1 MMKNT
6 ITLILIFYSTILLS
20 QSGKITGL
28 VTDGEYDEPM
38 AFANVIVKGSTIGTT
53 SDFDGKYSLD
63 LEPGKYTLT
72 FSFIGYQTIEVSEVL
87 IKSDEVEQIDVTLS
101 TNTLDEIVITTTVR
115 KNTESA
121 VLDIQKKSA
130 VMLDGL
136 SSQGIKKAGA
146 SNIASAVR
154 SVPGVSVQGGKYV
167 YVRGLGDRYTKS
179 ILNGV
184 DIPGLDP
191 DRNTIQ
197 MDIFPTNI
205 LENIIV
211 IKSAA
216 AEYPADF
223 TGGVV
228 DIVTKDFPTKKE
240 TSFSLGSAYN
250 SEMHFKNDF
259 LIGPSEGTDFLGFD
273 NNSRSRP
280 INRYQY
286 IPGTFENY
294 PLLTQ
299 LTSSFSPILQAERK
313 TSKNN
318 FNFGFTTG
326 NQFLI
331 GDNEKLGYQ
340 FSLSYRNETSFYKNR
355 IDNRLTKDP
364 NNSSNYNLLTSRLST
379 GDEGENN
386 IILSGLAGLVYKR
399 ENSKYKLNLLHI
411 QNGES
416 VGGYFNQEASQ
427 AGAGGG
433 IEEYTKDVIQYTQR
447 SVTNLLLNGQHNIED
462 GWNIEWKISP
472 TLATVLDKDH
482 RTTAF
487 QITQEGDAIIAPS
500 SSGYPQ
506 RVWRDLFEF
515 NIANQINILKKYT
528 LKDKPAK
535 LKFGGSMAYKF
546 RDFELDYYIFTST
559 NPVVPNGQANNLLL
573 TENIWTPDTQA
584 GTHLVFGN
592 LYQSANSYEGEQRIY
607 AGYFSNEFELIDNLK
622 SVIGVRTEL
631 FQSYYTGQNQSG
643 SQVFFNEKIIDNF
656 DIFPSAN
663 MILSLNENS
672 NLRSSYSKTTARP
685 SFKEASRAQIYD
697 AISDRLFIGNLDLK
711 PSYIDNLDMRYEIFG
726 DKGDIIAFSGFY
738 KTFKDPIELTFF
750 ASAPNQLTARNLGSA
765 EVYGAEFEIRK
776 PLNFIS
782 DEVKKWRFSLNAS
795 LIKSSLEM
803 FEDEYNNRLN
813 AARDGESISRTRDL
827 QGQSPFLINSN
838 IEFLNEDTGF
848 QYGLFYNV
856 QGRTLEVVGT
866 GIVPDVYTVPFHSLN
881 FNLKKFLD
889 DDGKSSISIKAK
901 NILNSKKESVYES
914 FNISDEIWTLRNQG
928 VEFSVSYNLT
938 F

>member
-1 MMKNT
+1 MKKHLLNF
-6 ITLILIFYSTILLS
+6 IFILFTSFIYS
-20 QSGKITGL
+20 QSGKVTGL
-28 VTDGEYDEPM
+28 IMDGEYDEPM

-53 SDFDGKYSLD
+53 TDFDGKYSLD
-63 LEPGKYTLT
+63 LEPGEYTLT
-72 FSFIGYQTIEVSEVL
+72 FSFVGYQTIEVSEVL
-87 IKSDEVEQIDVTLS
+87 IKSDEVEQVDVTLS
-101 TNTLDEIVITTTVR
+101 TNTLDEIIITTTVR

-146 SNIASAVR
+146 SNIASAVK

-228 DIVTKDFPTKKE
+228 DIVTRDFPTKKE
-240 TSFSLGSAYN
+240 TSFSIGSAYN

-299 LTSSFSPILQAERK
+299 LTSSFNPILQAERK

-326 NQFLI
+326 NQFLV
-331 GDNEKLGYQ
+331 GDNDKLGYQ

-355 IDNRLTKDP
+355 VDNRLTKDP

-433 IEEYTKDVIQYTQR
+433 IEQYTKDVIQYTQR
-447 SVTNLLLNGQHNIED
+447 SVTNLLLNGQHNIEN
-462 GWNIEWKISP
+462 GWNIDWKISP

-515 NIANQINILKKYT
+515 NLANQVNFLKKYT

-535 LKFGGSMAYKF
+535 LKFGGGMTYKF

-573 TENIWTPDTQA
+573 TENIWTPETQA

-607 AGYFSNEFELIDNLK
+607 SGYFSNEFELIENLK
-622 SVIGVRTEL
+622 SVVGIRTEL

-643 SQVFFNEKIIDNF
+643 SQVFYNEKIIDNF
-656 DIFPSAN
+656 DIYPSAN
-663 MILSLNENS
+663 LILSLNENS
-672 NLRSSYSKTTARP
+672 NLRSSFSKTTARP

-750 ASAPNQLTARNLGSA
+750 ASAPNQLTARNLGA
-765 EVYGAEFEIRK
+765 AKVYGAEFEIRK
-776 PLNFIS
+776 PLNIIS
-782 DEVKKWRFSLNAS
+782 DDVRKWRFSLNAS

-838 IEFLNEDTGF
+838 IEFLNEETGF

-889 DDGKSSISIKAK
+889 NDGKSSISIKAK

-914 FNISDEIWTLRNQG
+914 FNISDEIWTSRMQG
-928 VEFSVSYNLT
+928 TEISIGYSLKF
-938 F
+938 

>member
-1 MMKNT
+1 MKNT

-87 IKSDEVEQIDVTLS
+87 IKSDKVEQIDITLS
-101 TNTLDEIVITTTVR
+101 TNSLDEIVITTTVR

-914 FNISDEIWTLRNQG
+914 FNISDEIWTSRNQG
-928 VEFSVSYNLT
+928 TEISIGYSLKF
-938 F
+938 

>member
-1 MMKNT
+1 MKKLLLNF
-6 ITLILIFYSTILLS
+6 IFILFTSFIYS
-20 QSGKITGL
+20 QSGKVTGL
-28 VTDGEYDEPM
+28 IMDGEYDEPM

-53 SDFDGKYSLD
+53 TDFDGKYSLD
-63 LEPGKYTLT
+63 LEPGEYTLT
-72 FSFIGYQTIEVSEVL
+72 FSFVGYQTIEVSEIL
-87 IKSDEVEQIDVTLS
+87 IKSDEVEQVDVTLS
-101 TNTLDEIVITTTVR
+101 TNTLDEIIITTTVR

-146 SNIASAVR
+146 SNIASAVK

-228 DIVTKDFPTKKE
+228 DIVTRDFPTKKE
-240 TSFSLGSAYN
+240 TSFSIGSAYN

-299 LTSSFSPILQAERK
+299 LTSSFNPILQAERK

-326 NQFLI
+326 NQFLV
-331 GDNEKLGYQ
+331 GDNDKLGYQ

-355 IDNRLTKDP
+355 VDNRLTKDP

-433 IEEYTKDVIQYTQR
+433 IEQYTKDVIQYTQR
-447 SVTNLLLNGQHNIED
+447 SVTNLLLNGQHNIEN
-462 GWNIEWKISP
+462 GWNIDWKISP

-515 NIANQINILKKYT
+515 NLANQVNFLKKYT

-535 LKFGGSMAYKF
+535 LKFGGGMTYKF

-573 TENIWTPDTQA
+573 TENIWTPETQA

-607 AGYFSNEFELIDNLK
+607 SGYFSNEFELIENLK
-622 SVIGVRTEL
+622 SVVGIRTEL

-643 SQVFFNEKIIDNF
+643 SQVFYNEKIIDNF
-656 DIFPSAN
+656 DIYPSAN
-663 MILSLNENS
+663 LILSLNENS
-672 NLRSSYSKTTARP
+672 NLRSSFSKTTARP

-765 EVYGAEFEIRK
+765 KVYGAEFEIRK
-776 PLNFIS
+776 PLNIIS
-782 DEVKKWRFSLNAS
+782 DDVRKWRFSLNAS

-838 IEFLNEDTGF
+838 IEFLNEETGF

-914 FNISDEIWTLRNQG
+914 FNISDEIWTSRMQG
-928 VEFSVSYNLT
+928 TEISIGYSLKF
-938 F
+938 

>member
-1 MMKNT
+1 MKKHLLNFIFILFT
-6 ITLILIFYSTILLS
+6 SLIFS
-20 QSGKITGL
+20 QSGKVTGL
-28 VTDGEYDEPM
+28 IMDGEYDEPM

-53 SDFDGKYSLD
+53 TDFDGKYSLD
-63 LEPGKYTLT
+63 LEPGEYTLT
-72 FSFIGYQTIEVSEVL
+72 FSFVGYQTIEVSEVL
-87 IKSDEVEQIDVTLS
+87 IKSDEVEQVDVTLS
-101 TNTLDEIVITTTVR
+101 TNTLDEIIITTTVR

-146 SNIASAVR
+146 SNIASAVK

-228 DIVTKDFPTKKE
+228 DIVTRDFPTKKE
-240 TSFSLGSAYN
+240 TSFSIGSAYN

-299 LTSSFSPILQAERK
+299 LTSSFNPILQAERK

-326 NQFLI
+326 NQFLV
-331 GDNEKLGYQ
+331 GDNDKLGYQ

-355 IDNRLTKDP
+355 VDNRLTKDP

-433 IEEYTKDVIQYTQR
+433 IEQYTKDVIQYTQR
-447 SVTNLLLNGQHNIED
+447 SVTNLLLNGQHNIEN
-462 GWNIEWKISP
+462 GWNVDWKISP

-515 NIANQINILKKYT
+515 NLANQVNFLKKYT

-535 LKFGGSMAYKF
+535 LKFGGGMTYKF

-573 TENIWTPDTQA
+573 TENIWTPETQA

-607 AGYFSNEFELIDNLK
+607 SGYFSNEFELIENLK
-622 SVIGVRTEL
+622 SVVGIRTEL

-643 SQVFFNEKIIDNF
+643 SQVFYNEKIIDNF
-656 DIFPSAN
+656 DIYPSAN
-663 MILSLNENS
+663 LILSLNENS
-672 NLRSSYSKTTARP
+672 NLRSSFSKTTARP

-750 ASAPNQLTARNLGSA
+750 ASAPNQLTARNLGA
-765 EVYGAEFEIRK
+765 AKVYGAEFEIRK
-776 PLNFIS
+776 PLNIIS
-782 DEVKKWRFSLNAS
+782 DDVRKWRFSLNAS

-838 IEFLNEDTGF
+838 IEFLNEETGF

-889 DDGKSSISIKAK
+889 NDGKSSISIKAK

-914 FNISDEIWTLRNQG
+914 FNISDEIWTSRMQG
-928 VEFSVSYNLT
+928 TEISIGYSLKF
-938 F
+938 

>member
-1 MMKNT
+1 MKKNLLFFL
-6 ITLILIFYSTILLS
+6 TLALTSIIFS
-20 QSGKITGL
+20 QEGKISGL
-28 VTDGEYDEPM
+28 VMDGEYDEPM

-53 SDFDGKYSLD
+53 TDFDGKYSLD
-63 LEPGKYTLT
+63 LEPGEYTLT
-72 FSFIGYQTIEVSEVL
+72 FSFVGYQTIEVSEVI
-87 IKSDEVEQIDVTLS
+87 IKSDEVEQVDVTLS
-101 TNTLDEIVITTTVR
+101 TNTLDEIIITTTVR

-146 SNIASAVR
+146 SNIASAVK
-154 SVPGVSVQGGKYV
+154 SVPGVSVLGGKYV

-240 TSFSLGSAYN
+240 SSFSLGTSYN
-250 SEMHFKNDF
+250 SEMHFKNDY
-259 LIGPSEGTDFLGFD
+259 LNGPNENTDFIGFD
-273 NNSRSRP
+273 SGSRDIPISRF
-280 INRYQY
+280 QY
-286 IPGTFENY
+286 IPGTFDNDIV
-294 PLLTQ
+294 LTQ
-299 LTSSFSPILQAERK
+299 LTSSFNPILKAERK
-313 TSKNN
+313 TSKND

-326 NQFLI
+326 NQFDV
-331 GDNEKLGYQ
+331 GKDDKLGYQ
-340 FSLSYRNETSFYKNR
+340 FSLSYRNETSFYKDR

-364 NNSSNYNLLTSRLST
+364 NDTSNYNLLTSRLSS
-379 GDEGENN
+379 GDEGVNN

-399 ENSKYKLNLLHI
+399 ENSKYKFNLLHI

-416 VGGYFNQEASQ
+416 VGGFFNQEASQ
-427 AGAGGG
+427 GGAGGG
-433 IEEYTKDVIQYTQR
+433 IEQYTKDVIQYTQR
-447 SVTNLLLNGQHNIED
+447 SVTNILLNGIHNGEK
-462 GWNIEWKISP
+462 GWKTEWKISP
-472 TLATVLDKDH
+472 TFSTVKDKDH
-482 RTTAF
+482 RTTSF
-487 QITQEGDAIIAPS
+487 QITQDGTAIIAPS

-506 RVWRDLFEF
+506 RVWRDLSEF
-515 NIANQINILKKYT
+515 NIANQINFLKKYT
-528 LKDKPAK
+528 IKEQPAK
-535 LKFGGSMAYKF
+535 LKFGGSMTYKS
-546 RDFELDYYIFTST
+546 RDFELDSYLFTST
-559 NPVVPNGQANNLLL
+559 NPVVTNGDANTLLSS
-573 TENIWTPDTQA
+573 ENIWTPTSQQ
-584 GTHLVFGN
+584 GVHLLFGN
-592 LYQSANSYEGEQRIY
+592 LYQPANSYEGEQRIY
-607 AGYFSNEFELIDNLK
+607 AGYFSNEFELLKNLK
-622 SVIGVRTEL
+622 SVLGVRTEL
-631 FQSYYTGQNQSG
+631 FQSFYTGQNQSG
-643 SQVFFNEKIIDNF
+643 SEIFNNSKIIDNF
-656 DIFPSAN
+656 DIYPSAN
-663 MILSLNENS
+663 LILSLNENS

-685 SFKEASRAQIYD
+685 SVKEASRAQIYD

-711 PSYIDNLDMRYEIFG
+711 PSYIDNIDFRYEVFG
-726 DKGDIIAFSGFY
+726 DKGDIIAISGFY

-765 EVYGAEFEIRK
+765 KVYGAEFEIRK

-782 DEVKKWRFSLNAS
+782 DDIRKWRFSLNAS
-795 LIKSSLEM
+795 LIESSLEM

-813 AARDGESISRTRDL
+813 AARDGESISTTRDL

-856 QGRTLEVVGT
+856 QGRTLEVVDT
-866 GIVPDVYTVPFHSLN
+866 GIVTDVYTVPFHSLN
-881 FNLKKFLD
+881 FNLTKYLD

-901 NILNSKKESVYES
+901 NILNSKKESVYKS
-914 FNISDEIWTLRNQG
+914 FNIADEIWTYRNQG
-928 VEFSVSYNLT
+928 TEISIGYSLKF
-938 F
+938 

>member
-1 MMKNT
+1 MKKLLLNF
-6 ITLILIFYSTILLS
+6 IFILFTSFIYS
-20 QSGKITGL
+20 QSGKVTGL
-28 VTDGEYDEPM
+28 IMDGEYDEPM

-53 SDFDGKYSLD
+53 TDFDGKYSLD
-63 LEPGKYTLT
+63 LEPGEYTLT
-72 FSFIGYQTIEVSEVL
+72 FSFVGYQTIEVSEVL
-87 IKSDEVEQIDVTLS
+87 IKSDEVEQVDVTLS
-101 TNTLDEIVITTTVR
+101 TNTLDEIIITTTVR

-146 SNIASAVR
+146 SNIASAVK

-228 DIVTKDFPTKKE
+228 DIVTRDFPTKKE
-240 TSFSLGSAYN
+240 TSFSIGSAYN

-299 LTSSFSPILQAERK
+299 LTSSFNPILQAERK

-326 NQFLI
+326 NQFLV
-331 GDNEKLGYQ
+331 GDNDKLGYQ

-355 IDNRLTKDP
+355 VDNRLTKDP

-433 IEEYTKDVIQYTQR
+433 IEQYTKDVIQYTQR
-447 SVTNLLLNGQHNIED
+447 SVTNLLLNGQHNIEN
-462 GWNIEWKISP
+462 GWNIDWKISP

-515 NIANQINILKKYT
+515 NLANQVNFLKKYT

-535 LKFGGSMAYKF
+535 LKFGGGMTYKF

-573 TENIWTPDTQA
+573 TENIWTPETQA

-607 AGYFSNEFELIDNLK
+607 SGYFSNEFELIENLK
-622 SVIGVRTEL
+622 SVVGIRTEL

-643 SQVFFNEKIIDNF
+643 SQVFYNEKIIDNF
-656 DIFPSAN
+656 DIYPSAN
-663 MILSLNENS
+663 LILSLNENS
-672 NLRSSYSKTTARP
+672 NLRSSFSKTTARP

-765 EVYGAEFEIRK
+765 KVYGAEFEIRK
-776 PLNFIS
+776 PLNIIS
-782 DEVKKWRFSLNAS
+782 DDVRKWRFSLNAS

-838 IEFLNEDTGF
+838 IEFLNEETGF

-914 FNISDEIWTLRNQG
+914 FNISDEIWTSRMQG
-928 VEFSVSYNLT
+928 TEISIGYSLKF
-938 F
+938 

>member
-1 MMKNT
+1 M
-6 ITLILIFYSTILLS
+6 
-20 QSGKITGL
+20 
-28 VTDGEYDEPM
+28 DGEYDEPM

-53 SDFDGKYSLD
+53 TDFDGKYSLD
-63 LEPGKYTLT
+63 LEPGEYTLT
-72 FSFIGYQTIEVSEVL
+72 FSFVGYQTIEVSEVL
-87 IKSDEVEQIDVTLS
+87 IKSDEVEQVDVTLS
-101 TNTLDEIVITTTVR
+101 TNTLDEIIITTTVR

-146 SNIASAVR
+146 SNIASAVK

-228 DIVTKDFPTKKE
+228 DIVTRDFPTKKE
-240 TSFSLGSAYN
+240 TSFSIGSAYN

-299 LTSSFSPILQAERK
+299 LTSSFNPILQAERK

-326 NQFLI
+326 NQFLV
-331 GDNEKLGYQ
+331 GDNDKLGYQ

-355 IDNRLTKDP
+355 VDNRLTKDP

-433 IEEYTKDVIQYTQR
+433 IEQYTKDVIQYTQR
-447 SVTNLLLNGQHNIED
+447 SVTNLLLNGQHNIEN
-462 GWNIEWKISP
+462 GWNVDWKISP

-515 NIANQINILKKYT
+515 NLANQVNFLKKYT

-535 LKFGGSMAYKF
+535 LKFGGGMTYKF

-573 TENIWTPDTQA
+573 TENIWTAETQA

-607 AGYFSNEFELIDNLK
+607 SGYFSNEFELIENLK
-622 SVIGVRTEL
+622 SVVGIRTEL

-643 SQVFFNEKIIDNF
+643 SQVFYNEKIIDNF
-656 DIFPSAN
+656 DIYPSAN
-663 MILSLNENS
+663 LILSLNENS
-672 NLRSSYSKTTARP
+672 NLRSSFSKTTARP

-765 EVYGAEFEIRK
+765 KVYGAEFEIRK
-776 PLNFIS
+776 PLNIIS
-782 DEVKKWRFSLNAS
+782 DDVRKWRFSLNAS

-838 IEFLNEDTGF
+838 IEFLNEETGF

-889 DDGKSSISIKAK
+889 DDGKSSISLKAK

-914 FNISDEIWTLRNQG
+914 FNISDEIWTSRMQG
-928 VEFSVSYNLT
+928 TEISIGYSLKF
-938 F
+938 

>member
-1 MMKNT
+1 MKKLLLNF
-6 ITLILIFYSTILLS
+6 IFILFTSFSYS
-20 QSGKITGL
+20 QSGKVTGL
-28 VTDGEYDEPM
+28 IMDGEYDEPM

-53 SDFDGKYSLD
+53 TDFDGKYSLD
-63 LEPGKYTLT
+63 LEPGEYTLT
-72 FSFIGYQTIEVSEVL
+72 FSFVGYQTIEVSEVL
-87 IKSDEVEQIDVTLS
+87 IKSDEVEQVDVTLS

-154 SVPGVSVQGGKYV
+154 SIPGVSVQGGKYV

-240 TSFSLGSAYN
+240 TSFSIGSAYN

-273 NNSRSRP
+273 NNSRNLP

-299 LTSSFSPILQAERK
+299 LTSSFNPILQAERK

-326 NQFLI
+326 NQFLV
-331 GDNEKLGYQ
+331 GDNDKLGYQ

-355 IDNRLTKDP
+355 VDNRLTKDP
-364 NNSSNYNLLTSRLST
+364 NNSSNYNLLTSRLSS

-411 QNGES
+411 QNSES

-433 IEEYTKDVIQYTQR
+433 IEQYTKDVIQYTQR
-447 SVTNLLLNGQHNIED
+447 SVTNLLLNGQHNIEN
-462 GWNIEWKISP
+462 GWNVDWKISP

-515 NIANQINILKKYT
+515 NLANQVNFIKKYT

-535 LKFGGSMAYKF
+535 LKFGGGMTYKF

-573 TENIWTPDTQA
+573 TENIWTPETQA

-607 AGYFSNEFELIDNLK
+607 SGYFSNEFELIENLK
-622 SVIGVRTEL
+622 SVVGIRTEL

-643 SQVFFNEKIIDNF
+643 SQVFYNEKIIDNF
-656 DIFPSAN
+656 DIYPSAN
-663 MILSLNENS
+663 LILSLNENS
-672 NLRSSYSKTTARP
+672 NLRSSFSKTTARP

-765 EVYGAEFEIRK
+765 KVYGAEFEIRK
-776 PLNFIS
+776 PLNIIS
-782 DEVKKWRFSLNAS
+782 DDVRKWRFSLNAS
-795 LIKSSLEM
+795 LIESSLEM

-838 IEFLNEDTGF
+838 IEFLNEETGF

-866 GIVPDVYTVPFHSLN
+866 GIVPDVYTIPFHSLN

-901 NILNSKKESVYES
+901 NILNNKKESVYES
-914 FNISDEIWTLRNQG
+914 FNIADEIWTSRIQG
-928 VEFSVSYNLT
+928 TEISIGYSLKF
-938 F
+938 

>member
-1 MMKNT
+1 MKKPLLNFIFILFT
-6 ITLILIFYSTILLS
+6 SLIYS
-20 QSGKITGL
+20 QSGKVTGL
-28 VTDGEYDEPM
+28 IMDGEYDEPM

-53 SDFDGKYSLD
+53 TDFDGKYSLD
-63 LEPGKYTLT
+63 LEPGEYTLT
-72 FSFIGYQTIEVSEVL
+72 FSFVGYQTIEVSEVL
-87 IKSDEVEQIDVTLS
+87 IKSDEVEQVDVTLS
-101 TNTLDEIVITTTVR
+101 TNTLDEIIITTTVR

-146 SNIASAVR
+146 SNIASAVK

-228 DIVTKDFPTKKE
+228 DIVTRDFPTKKE
-240 TSFSLGSAYN
+240 TSFSIGSAYN

-299 LTSSFSPILQAERK
+299 LTSSFNPILQAERK

-326 NQFLI
+326 NQFLV
-331 GDNEKLGYQ
+331 GDNDKLGYQ

-355 IDNRLTKDP
+355 VDNRLTKDP

-433 IEEYTKDVIQYTQR
+433 IEQYTKDVIQYTQR
-447 SVTNLLLNGQHNIED
+447 SVTNLLLNGQHNIEN
-462 GWNIEWKISP
+462 GWNVDWKISP

-515 NIANQINILKKYT
+515 NLANQVNFLKKYT

-535 LKFGGSMAYKF
+535 LKFGGGMTYKF

-573 TENIWTPDTQA
+573 TENIWTPETQA

-607 AGYFSNEFELIDNLK
+607 SGYFSNEFELIENLK
-622 SVIGVRTEL
+622 SVVGIRTEL

-643 SQVFFNEKIIDNF
+643 SQVFYNEKIIDNF
-656 DIFPSAN
+656 DIYPSAN
-663 MILSLNENS
+663 LILSLNENS
-672 NLRSSYSKTTARP
+672 NLRSSFSKTTARP

-765 EVYGAEFEIRK
+765 KVYGAEFEIRK
-776 PLNFIS
+776 PLNIIS
-782 DEVKKWRFSLNAS
+782 DDVRKWRFSLNAS

-813 AARDGESISRTRDL
+813 AARDGEYISRTRDL

-838 IEFLNEDTGF
+838 IEFLNEETGF

-914 FNISDEIWTLRNQG
+914 FNISDEIWTSRMQG
-928 VEFSVSYNLT
+928 TEISIGYSLKF
-938 F
+938 

>member
-1 MMKNT
+1 MKN
-6 ITLILIFYSTILLS
+6 LQLNFIFLLFTSFIFS
-20 QSGKITGL
+20 QSGKVTG
-28 VTDGEYDEPM
+28 VIMDGEYDEPM
-38 AFANVIVKGSTIGTT
+38 AFANVIVKGSTTGTT

>member
-1 MMKNT
+1 MKN
-6 ITLILIFYSTILLS
+6 LLLNFIFLLFTSFIYS
-20 QSGKITGL
+20 QSGKVTGL
-28 VTDGEYDEPM
+28 IMDGEYDEPM

-53 SDFDGKYSLD
+53 TDFDGKYSLD
-63 LEPGKYTLT
+63 LEPGEYTLT
-72 FSFIGYQTIEVSEVL
+72 FSFVGYQTIEVSEVL
-87 IKSDEVEQIDVTLS
+87 IKSDEVEQVDVTLS
-101 TNTLDEIVITTTVR
+101 SNTLDEIIITTTVR

-146 SNIASAVR
+146 SNIASAVK

-228 DIVTKDFPTKKE
+228 DIVTRDFPTKKE
-240 TSFSLGSAYN
+240 TSFSIGSAYN

-299 LTSSFSPILQAERK
+299 LTSSFNPILQAERK

-326 NQFLI
+326 NQFLV
-331 GDNEKLGYQ
+331 GDNDKLGYQ

-355 IDNRLTKDP
+355 VDNRLTKDP

-433 IEEYTKDVIQYTQR
+433 IEQYTKDVIQYTQR
-447 SVTNLLLNGQHNIED
+447 SVTNLLLNGQHNIEN
-462 GWNIEWKISP
+462 GWNVDWKISP

-515 NIANQINILKKYT
+515 NLANQVNFLKKYT

-535 LKFGGSMAYKF
+535 LKFGGGMTYKF

-573 TENIWTPDTQA
+573 TENIWTPETQA

-607 AGYFSNEFELIDNLK
+607 SGYFSNEFELIENLK
-622 SVIGVRTEL
+622 SVVGIRTEL

-643 SQVFFNEKIIDNF
+643 SQVFYNEKIIDNF
-656 DIFPSAN
+656 DIYPSAN
-663 MILSLNENS
+663 LILSLNENS
-672 NLRSSYSKTTARP
+672 NLRSSFSKTTARP

-765 EVYGAEFEIRK
+765 KVYGAEFEIRK
-776 PLNFIS
+776 PLNIIS
-782 DEVKKWRFSLNAS
+782 DDVRKWRFSLNAS

-838 IEFLNEDTGF
+838 IEFLNEETGF

-889 DDGKSSISIKAK
+889 DDGKSSISLKAK

-914 FNISDEIWTLRNQG
+914 FNISDEIWTSRMQG
-928 VEFSVSYNLT
+928 TEISIGYSLKF
-938 F
+938 

>member
-1 MMKNT
+1 MKKPLLNFIFILFT
-6 ITLILIFYSTILLS
+6 SLIYS
-20 QSGKITGL
+20 QSGKVTGL
-28 VTDGEYDEPM
+28 IMDGEYDEPM

-53 SDFDGKYSLD
+53 TDFDGKYSLD
-63 LEPGKYTLT
+63 LEPGEYTLT
-72 FSFIGYQTIEVSEVL
+72 FSFVGYQTIEVSEVL
-87 IKSDEVEQIDVTLS
+87 IKSDEVEQVDVTLS
-101 TNTLDEIVITTTVR
+101 TNTLDEIIITTTVR

-146 SNIASAVR
+146 SNIASAVK

-228 DIVTKDFPTKKE
+228 DIVTRDFPTKKE
-240 TSFSLGSAYN
+240 TSFSIGSAYN

-299 LTSSFSPILQAERK
+299 LTSSFNPILQAERK

-326 NQFLI
+326 NQFLV
-331 GDNEKLGYQ
+331 GDNDKLGYQ

-355 IDNRLTKDP
+355 VDNRLTKDP

-433 IEEYTKDVIQYTQR
+433 IEQYTKDVIQYTQR
-447 SVTNLLLNGQHNIED
+447 SVTNLLLNGQHNIEN
-462 GWNIEWKISP
+462 GWNVDWKISP

-515 NIANQINILKKYT
+515 NLANQVNFLKKYT

-535 LKFGGSMAYKF
+535 LKFGGGMTYKF

-573 TENIWTPDTQA
+573 TENIWTPETQA

-607 AGYFSNEFELIDNLK
+607 SGYFSNEFELIENLK
-622 SVIGVRTEL
+622 SVVGIRTEL

-643 SQVFFNEKIIDNF
+643 SQVFYNEKIIDNF
-656 DIFPSAN
+656 DIYPSAN
-663 MILSLNENS
+663 LILSLNENS
-672 NLRSSYSKTTARP
+672 NLRSSFSKTTARP

-765 EVYGAEFEIRK
+765 KVYGAEFEIRK
-776 PLNFIS
+776 PLNIIS
-782 DEVKKWRFSLNAS
+782 DDVRKWRFSLNAS

-838 IEFLNEDTGF
+838 IEFLNEETGF

-889 DDGKSSISIKAK
+889 NDGKSSISIKAK

-914 FNISDEIWTLRNQG
+914 FNISDEIWTSRMQG
-928 VEFSVSYNLT
+928 TEISIGYSLKF
-938 F
+938 

>member
-1 MMKNT
+1 MEECK
-6 ITLILIFYSTILLS
+6 LQLRV
-20 QSGKITGL
+20 Q
-28 VTDGEYDEPM
+28 
-38 AFANVIVKGSTIGTT
+38 
-53 SDFDGKYSLD
+53 DFDGKYSLD
-63 LEPGKYTLT
+63 LEPGEYTLT
-72 FSFIGYQTIEVSEVL
+72 FSFVGYQTIEVSEVL
-87 IKSDEVEQIDVTLS
+87 IKSDEVEQVDVTLS
-101 TNTLDEIVITTTVR
+101 TNTLDEIIITTTVR

-146 SNIASAVR
+146 SNIASAVK

-228 DIVTKDFPTKKE
+228 DIVTRDFPTKKE
-240 TSFSLGSAYN
+240 TSFSIGSAYN

-299 LTSSFSPILQAERK
+299 LTSSFNPILQAERK

-326 NQFLI
+326 NQFLV
-331 GDNEKLGYQ
+331 GDNDKLGYQ

-355 IDNRLTKDP
+355 VDNRLTKDP

-433 IEEYTKDVIQYTQR
+433 IEQYTKDVIQYTQR
-447 SVTNLLLNGQHNIED
+447 SVTNLLLNGQHNIEN
-462 GWNIEWKISP
+462 GWNVDWKISP

-515 NIANQINILKKYT
+515 NLANQVNFLKKYT

-535 LKFGGSMAYKF
+535 LKFGGGMTYKF

-573 TENIWTPDTQA
+573 TENIWTPETQA

-607 AGYFSNEFELIDNLK
+607 SGYFSNEFELIENLK
-622 SVIGVRTEL
+622 SVVGIRTEL

-643 SQVFFNEKIIDNF
+643 SQVFYNEKIIDNF
-656 DIFPSAN
+656 DIYPSAN
-663 MILSLNENS
+663 LILSLNENS
-672 NLRSSYSKTTARP
+672 NLRSSFSKTTARP

-765 EVYGAEFEIRK
+765 KVYGAEFEIRK
-776 PLNFIS
+776 PLNIIS
-782 DEVKKWRFSLNAS
+782 DDVRKWRFSLNAS

-838 IEFLNEDTGF
+838 IEFLNEETGF

-914 FNISDEIWTLRNQG
+914 FNISDEIWTSRMQG
-928 VEFSVSYNLT
+928 TEISIGYSLKF
-938 F
+938 

>member
-1 MMKNT
+1 MKKLLLNF
-6 ITLILIFYSTILLS
+6 IFILFTSFIYS
-20 QSGKITGL
+20 QSGKVTGL
-28 VTDGEYDEPM
+28 IMDGEYDEPM

-53 SDFDGKYSLD
+53 TDFDGKYSLD
-63 LEPGKYTLT
+63 LEPGEYTLT
-72 FSFIGYQTIEVSEVL
+72 FSFVGYQTIEVSEVL
-87 IKSDEVEQIDVTLS
+87 IKSDEVEQVDVTLS
-101 TNTLDEIVITTTVR
+101 TNTLDEIIITTTVR

-146 SNIASAVR
+146 SNIASAVK

-228 DIVTKDFPTKKE
+228 DIVTRDFPTKKE
-240 TSFSLGSAYN
+240 TSFSIGSAYN

-299 LTSSFSPILQAERK
+299 LTSSFNPILQAERK

-326 NQFLI
+326 NQFLV
-331 GDNEKLGYQ
+331 GDNDKLGYQ

-355 IDNRLTKDP
+355 VDNRLTKDP

-433 IEEYTKDVIQYTQR
+433 IEQYTKDVIQYTQR
-447 SVTNLLLNGQHNIED
+447 SVTNLLLNGQHNIEN
-462 GWNIEWKISP
+462 GWNVDWKISP

-515 NIANQINILKKYT
+515 NLANQVNFLKKYT

-535 LKFGGSMAYKF
+535 LKFGGGMTYKF

-573 TENIWTPDTQA
+573 TENIWTPETQA

-607 AGYFSNEFELIDNLK
+607 SGYFSNEFELIENLK
-622 SVIGVRTEL
+622 SVVGIRTEL

-643 SQVFFNEKIIDNF
+643 SQVFYNEKIIDNF
-656 DIFPSAN
+656 DIYPSAN
-663 MILSLNENS
+663 LILSLNENS
-672 NLRSSYSKTTARP
+672 NLRSSFSKTTARP

-765 EVYGAEFEIRK
+765 KVYGAEFEIRK
-776 PLNFIS
+776 PLNIIS
-782 DEVKKWRFSLNAS
+782 DDVRKWRFSLNAS

-838 IEFLNEDTGF
+838 IEFLNEETGF

-889 DDGKSSISIKAK
+889 NDGKSSISIKAK

-914 FNISDEIWTLRNQG
+914 FNISDEIWTSRMQG
-928 VEFSVSYNLT
+928 TEISIGYSLKF
-938 F
+938 

>member
-1 MMKNT
+1 MKKPLLNF
-6 ITLILIFYSTILLS
+6 IFILFTSFIYS
-20 QSGKITGL
+20 QSGKVTGL
-28 VTDGEYDEPM
+28 IMDGEYDEPM

-53 SDFDGKYSLD
+53 TDFDGKYSLD
-63 LEPGKYTLT
+63 LEPGEYTLT
-72 FSFIGYQTIEVSEVL
+72 FSFVGYQTIEVSEVL
-87 IKSDEVEQIDVTLS
+87 IKSDEVEQVDVTLS
-101 TNTLDEIVITTTVR
+101 TNTLDEIIITTTVR

-146 SNIASAVR
+146 SNIASAVK

-228 DIVTKDFPTKKE
+228 DIVTRDFPTKKE
-240 TSFSLGSAYN
+240 TSFSIGSAYN

-299 LTSSFSPILQAERK
+299 LTSSFNPILQAERK

-326 NQFLI
+326 NQFLV
-331 GDNEKLGYQ
+331 GDNDKLGYQ

-433 IEEYTKDVIQYTQR
+433 IEQYTKDVIQYTQR
-447 SVTNLLLNGQHNIED
+447 SVTNLLLNGQHNIEN
-462 GWNIEWKISP
+462 GWNVDWKISP

-515 NIANQINILKKYT
+515 NLANQVNFLKKYT

-535 LKFGGSMAYKF
+535 LKFGGGMTYKF

-573 TENIWTPDTQA
+573 TENIWTPETQA

-607 AGYFSNEFELIDNLK
+607 SGYFSNEFELIENLK
-622 SVIGVRTEL
+622 SVVGIRTEL

-643 SQVFFNEKIIDNF
+643 SQVFYNEKIIDNF
-656 DIFPSAN
+656 DIYPSAN
-663 MILSLNENS
+663 LILSLNENS
-672 NLRSSYSKTTARP
+672 NLRSSFSKTTARP

-765 EVYGAEFEIRK
+765 KVYGAEFEIRK
-776 PLNFIS
+776 PLNIIS
-782 DEVKKWRFSLNAS
+782 DDVRKWRFSLNAS

-838 IEFLNEDTGF
+838 IEFLNEETGF

-889 DDGKSSISIKAK
+889 DDGKSSISFKAK

-914 FNISDEIWTLRNQG
+914 FNISDEIWTSRMQG
-928 VEFSVSYNLT
+928 TEISIGYSLKF
-938 F
+938 

>member
-1 MMKNT
+1 M
-6 ITLILIFYSTILLS
+6 
-20 QSGKITGL
+20 
-28 VTDGEYDEPM
+28 DGEYDEPM

-53 SDFDGKYSLD
+53 TDFDGKYSLD
-63 LEPGKYTLT
+63 LEPGEYTLT
-72 FSFIGYQTIEVSEVL
+72 FSFVGYQTIEVSEVL
-87 IKSDEVEQIDVTLS
+87 IKSDEVEQVDVTLS
-101 TNTLDEIVITTTVR
+101 TNTLDEIIITTTVR

-146 SNIASAVR
+146 SNIASAVK

-228 DIVTKDFPTKKE
+228 DIVTRDFPTKKE
-240 TSFSLGSAYN
+240 TSFSIGSAYN

-299 LTSSFSPILQAERK
+299 LTSSFNPILQAERK

-326 NQFLI
+326 NQFLV
-331 GDNEKLGYQ
+331 GDNDKLGYQ

-355 IDNRLTKDP
+355 VDNRLTKDP

-433 IEEYTKDVIQYTQR
+433 IEQYTKDVIQYTQR
-447 SVTNLLLNGQHNIED
+447 SVTNLLLNGQHNIEN
-462 GWNIEWKISP
+462 GWNVDWKISP

-515 NIANQINILKKYT
+515 NLANQVNFLKKYT

-535 LKFGGSMAYKF
+535 LKFGGGMTYKF

-573 TENIWTPDTQA
+573 TENIWTPETQA

-607 AGYFSNEFELIDNLK
+607 SGYFSNEFELIENLK
-622 SVIGVRTEL
+622 SVVGIRTEL

-643 SQVFFNEKIIDNF
+643 SQVFYNEKIIDNF
-656 DIFPSAN
+656 DIYPSAN
-663 MILSLNENS
+663 LILSLNENS
-672 NLRSSYSKTTARP
+672 NLRSSFSKTTARP

-765 EVYGAEFEIRK
+765 KVYGAEFEIRK
-776 PLNFIS
+776 PLNIIS
-782 DEVKKWRFSLNAS
+782 DDVRKWRFSLNAS

-813 AARDGESISRTRDL
+813 AARDGESIYRTRDL

-838 IEFLNEDTGF
+838 IEFLNEETGF

-914 FNISDEIWTLRNQG
+914 FNISDEIWTSRMQG
-928 VEFSVSYNLT
+928 TEISIGYSLKF
-938 F
+938 

>member
-1 MMKNT
+1 MKKPLLNFIFILFT
-6 ITLILIFYSTILLS
+6 SLIYS
-20 QSGKITGL
+20 QSGKVTGL
-28 VTDGEYDEPM
+28 IMDGEYDEPM

-53 SDFDGKYSLD
+53 TDFDGKYSLD
-63 LEPGKYTLT
+63 LEPGEYTLT
-72 FSFIGYQTIEVSEVL
+72 FSFVGYQTIEVSEVL
-87 IKSDEVEQIDVTLS
+87 IKSDEVEQVDVTLS
-101 TNTLDEIVITTTVR
+101 TNTLDEIIITTTVR

-146 SNIASAVR
+146 SNIASAVK

-228 DIVTKDFPTKKE
+228 DIVTRDFPTKKE
-240 TSFSLGSAYN
+240 TSFSIGSAYN

-299 LTSSFSPILQAERK
+299 LTSSFNPILQAERK

-326 NQFLI
+326 NQFLV
-331 GDNEKLGYQ
+331 GDNDKLGYQ

-355 IDNRLTKDP
+355 VDNRLTKDP

-433 IEEYTKDVIQYTQR
+433 IEQYTKDVIQYTQR
-447 SVTNLLLNGQHNIED
+447 SVTNLLVNGQHNIEK
-462 GWNIEWKISP
+462 GWNVDWKISP

-515 NIANQINILKKYT
+515 NLANQVNFLKKYT

-535 LKFGGSMAYKF
+535 LKFGGGMTYKF

-573 TENIWTPDTQA
+573 TENIWTPETQA

-607 AGYFSNEFELIDNLK
+607 SGYFSNEFELIENLK
-622 SVIGVRTEL
+622 SVVGIRTEL

-643 SQVFFNEKIIDNF
+643 SQVFYNEKIIDNF
-656 DIFPSAN
+656 DIYPSAN
-663 MILSLNENS
+663 LILSLNENS
-672 NLRSSYSKTTARP
+672 NLRSSFSKTTARP

-765 EVYGAEFEIRK
+765 KVYGAEFEIRK
-776 PLNFIS
+776 PLNIIS
-782 DEVKKWRFSLNAS
+782 DDVRKWRFSLNAS

-838 IEFLNEDTGF
+838 IEFLNEETGF

-914 FNISDEIWTLRNQG
+914 FNISDEIWTSRMQG
-928 VEFSVSYNLT
+928 TEISIGYSLKF
-938 F
+938 

>member
-1 MMKNT
+1 MKKPLLNF
-6 ITLILIFYSTILLS
+6 IFILFASFIYS
-20 QSGKITGL
+20 QSGKVTGL
-28 VTDGEYDEPM
+28 IMDGEYDEPM

-53 SDFDGKYSLD
+53 TDFDGKYSLD
-63 LEPGKYTLT
+63 LEPGEYTLT
-72 FSFIGYQTIEVSEVL
+72 FSFVGYQTIEVSEVL
-87 IKSDEVEQIDVTLS
+87 IKSDEVEQVDVTLS
-101 TNTLDEIVITTTVR
+101 TNTLDEIIITTTVR

-146 SNIASAVR
+146 SNIASAVK

-228 DIVTKDFPTKKE
+228 DIVTRDFPTKKE
-240 TSFSLGSAYN
+240 TSFSIGSAYN

-299 LTSSFSPILQAERK
+299 LTSSFNPILQAERK

-326 NQFLI
+326 NQFLV
-331 GDNEKLGYQ
+331 GDNDKLGYQ

-355 IDNRLTKDP
+355 VDNRLTKDP

-433 IEEYTKDVIQYTQR
+433 IEQYTKDVIQYTQR
-447 SVTNLLLNGQHNIED
+447 SVTNLLLNGQHNIEN
-462 GWNIEWKISP
+462 GWNIDWKISP

-515 NIANQINILKKYT
+515 NLANQVNFLKKYT

-535 LKFGGSMAYKF
+535 LKFGGGMTYKF

-573 TENIWTPDTQA
+573 TENIWTPETQA

-607 AGYFSNEFELIDNLK
+607 SGYFSNEFELIENLK
-622 SVIGVRTEL
+622 SVVGIRTEL

-643 SQVFFNEKIIDNF
+643 SQVFYNEKIIDNF
-656 DIFPSAN
+656 DIYPSAN
-663 MILSLNENS
+663 LILSLNENS
-672 NLRSSYSKTTARP
+672 NLRSSFSKTTARP

-765 EVYGAEFEIRK
+765 KVYGAEFEIRK
-776 PLNFIS
+776 PLNIIS
-782 DEVKKWRFSLNAS
+782 DDVRKWRFSLNAS

-838 IEFLNEDTGF
+838 IEFLNEETGF

-914 FNISDEIWTLRNQG
+914 FNISDEIWTSRMQG
-928 VEFSVSYNLT
+928 TEISIGYSLKF
-938 F
+938 

>member
-1 MMKNT
+1 M
-6 ITLILIFYSTILLS
+6 
-20 QSGKITGL
+20 
-28 VTDGEYDEPM
+28 DGEYDEPM

-53 SDFDGKYSLD
+53 TDFDGKYSLD
-63 LEPGKYTLT
+63 LEPGEYTLT
-72 FSFIGYQTIEVSEVL
+72 FSFVGYQTIEVSEVL
-87 IKSDEVEQIDVTLS
+87 IKSDEVEQVDVTLS
-101 TNTLDEIVITTTVR
+101 SNTLDEIIITTTVR

-146 SNIASAVR
+146 SNIASAVK

-228 DIVTKDFPTKKE
+228 DIVTRDFPTKKE
-240 TSFSLGSAYN
+240 TSFSIGSAYN

-299 LTSSFSPILQAERK
+299 LTSSFNPILQAERK

-326 NQFLI
+326 NQFLV
-331 GDNEKLGYQ
+331 GDNDKLGYQ

-355 IDNRLTKDP
+355 VDNRLTKDP

-433 IEEYTKDVIQYTQR
+433 IEQYTKDVIQYTQR
-447 SVTNLLLNGQHNIED
+447 SVTNLLLNGQHNIEN
-462 GWNIEWKISP
+462 GWNVDWKISP

-515 NIANQINILKKYT
+515 NLANQVNFLKKYT

-535 LKFGGSMAYKF
+535 LKFGGGMTYKF

-573 TENIWTPDTQA
+573 TENIWTPETQA

-607 AGYFSNEFELIDNLK
+607 SGYFSNEFELIENLK
-622 SVIGVRTEL
+622 SVVGIRTEL

-643 SQVFFNEKIIDNF
+643 SQVFYNEKIIDNF
-656 DIFPSAN
+656 DIYPSAN
-663 MILSLNENS
+663 LILSLNENS
-672 NLRSSYSKTTARP
+672 NLRSSFSKTTARP

-765 EVYGAEFEIRK
+765 KVYGAEFEIRK
-776 PLNFIS
+776 PLNIIS
-782 DEVKKWRFSLNAS
+782 DDVRKWRFSLNAS

-838 IEFLNEDTGF
+838 IEFLNEETGF

-889 DDGKSSISIKAK
+889 DDGKSSISLKAK

-914 FNISDEIWTLRNQG
+914 FNISDEIWTSRMQG
-928 VEFSVSYNLT
+928 TEISIGYSLKF
-938 F
+938 

>member
-1 MMKNT
+1 MKN
-6 ITLILIFYSTILLS
+6 LQLNFIFLLFTSFIFS
-20 QSGKITGL
+20 QSGKVTG
-28 VTDGEYDEPM
+28 VIMDGEYDEPM

-53 SDFDGKYSLD
+53 TDFDGKYSLD
-63 LEPGKYTLT
+63 LEPGEYTLT
-72 FSFIGYQTIEVSEVL
+72 FSFVGYQTIEVSEVL
-87 IKSDEVEQIDVTLS
+87 IKSDEVEQVDVTLS
-101 TNTLDEIVITTTVR
+101 TNTLDEIIITTTVR

-146 SNIASAVR
+146 SNIASAVK

-228 DIVTKDFPTKKE
+228 DIVTRDFPTKKE
-240 TSFSLGSAYN
+240 TSFSIGSAYN

-299 LTSSFSPILQAERK
+299 LTSSFNPILQAERK

-326 NQFLI
+326 NQFLV
-331 GDNEKLGYQ
+331 GDNDKLGYQ

-355 IDNRLTKDP
+355 VDNRLTKDP
-364 NNSSNYNLLTSRLST
+364 NNSSNYNLLTSRLSS

-433 IEEYTKDVIQYTQR
+433 IEQYTKDVIQYTQR
-447 SVTNLLLNGQHNIED
+447 SVTNLLLNGQHNIEN
-462 GWNIEWKISP
+462 GWNVDWKISP

-515 NIANQINILKKYT
+515 NLANQVNFIKKYT

-535 LKFGGSMAYKF
+535 LKFGGGMTYKF

-573 TENIWTPDTQA
+573 TENIWTPETQA

-607 AGYFSNEFELIDNLK
+607 SGYFSNEFELIENLK
-622 SVIGVRTEL
+622 SVVGIRTEL

-643 SQVFFNEKIIDNF
+643 SQVFYNEKIIDNF
-656 DIFPSAN
+656 DIYPSAN
-663 MILSLNENS
+663 LILSLNENS
-672 NLRSSYSKTTARP
+672 NLRSSFSKTTARP

-765 EVYGAEFEIRK
+765 KVYGAEFEIRK
-776 PLNFIS
+776 PLNIIS
-782 DEVKKWRFSLNAS
+782 DDVRKWRFSLNAS

-838 IEFLNEDTGF
+838 IEFLNEETGF

-866 GIVPDVYTVPFHSLN
+866 GIVPDVYTIPFHSLN

-889 DDGKSSISIKAK
+889 DDGKSSISLKAK

-914 FNISDEIWTLRNQG
+914 FNIADEIWTSRIQG
-928 VEFSVSYNLT
+928 TEISIGYSLKF
-938 F
+938 

>member
-1 MMKNT
+1 MKKPLLNFIFILFT
-6 ITLILIFYSTILLS
+6 SLIYS
-20 QSGKITGL
+20 QSGKVTGL
-28 VTDGEYDEPM
+28 IMDGEYDEPM

-53 SDFDGKYSLD
+53 TDFDGKYSLD
-63 LEPGKYTLT
+63 LEPGEYTLT
-72 FSFIGYQTIEVSEVL
+72 FSFVGYQTIEVSEVL
-87 IKSDEVEQIDVTLS
+87 IKSDEVEQVDVTLS
-101 TNTLDEIVITTTVR
+101 TNTLDEIIITTTVR

-146 SNIASAVR
+146 SNIASAVK

-228 DIVTKDFPTKKE
+228 DIVTRDFPTKKE
-240 TSFSLGSAYN
+240 TSFSIGSAYN

-299 LTSSFSPILQAERK
+299 LTSSFNPILQAERK

-326 NQFLI
+326 NQFLV
-331 GDNEKLGYQ
+331 GDNDKLGYQ

-355 IDNRLTKDP
+355 VDNRLTKDP

-433 IEEYTKDVIQYTQR
+433 IEQYTKDVIQYTQR
-447 SVTNLLLNGQHNIED
+447 SVTNLLLNGQHNIEN
-462 GWNIEWKISP
+462 GWNIDWKISP

-515 NIANQINILKKYT
+515 NLANQVNFLKKYT

-535 LKFGGSMAYKF
+535 LKFGGGMTYKF

-573 TENIWTPDTQA
+573 TENIWTPETQA

-607 AGYFSNEFELIDNLK
+607 SGYFSNEFELIENLK
-622 SVIGVRTEL
+622 SVVGIRTEL

-643 SQVFFNEKIIDNF
+643 SQVFYNEKIIDNF
-656 DIFPSAN
+656 DIYPSAN
-663 MILSLNENS
+663 LILSLNENS
-672 NLRSSYSKTTARP
+672 NLRSSFSKTTARP

-765 EVYGAEFEIRK
+765 KVYGAEFEIRK
-776 PLNFIS
+776 PLNIIS
-782 DEVKKWRFSLNAS
+782 DDVRKWRFSLNAS

-838 IEFLNEDTGF
+838 IEFLNEETGF

-889 DDGKSSISIKAK
+889 NDGKSSISIKAK

-914 FNISDEIWTLRNQG
+914 FNICLLYTSPSPRD
-928 VEFSVSYNLT
+928 
-938 F
+938 

>member
-1 MMKNT
+1 MKKPLLNFIFILFT
-6 ITLILIFYSTILLS
+6 SLIYS
-20 QSGKITGL
+20 QSGKVTGL
-28 VTDGEYDEPM
+28 IMDGEYDEPM

-53 SDFDGKYSLD
+53 TDFDGKYSLD
-63 LEPGKYTLT
+63 LEPGEYTLT
-72 FSFIGYQTIEVSEVL
+72 FSFVGYQTIEVSEVL
-87 IKSDEVEQIDVTLS
+87 IKSDEVEQVDVTLS
-101 TNTLDEIVITTTVR
+101 TNTLDEIIITTTVR

-146 SNIASAVR
+146 SNIASAVK

-228 DIVTKDFPTKKE
+228 DIVTRDFPTKKE
-240 TSFSLGSAYN
+240 TSFSIGSAYN

-299 LTSSFSPILQAERK
+299 LTSSFNPILQAERK

-326 NQFLI
+326 NQFLV
-331 GDNEKLGYQ
+331 GDNDKLGYQ

-355 IDNRLTKDP
+355 VDNRLTKDP

-411 QNGES
+411 QNGQS

-433 IEEYTKDVIQYTQR
+433 IEQYTKDVIQYTQR
-447 SVTNLLLNGQHNIED
+447 SVTNLLLNGQHNIEN
-462 GWNIEWKISP
+462 GWNIDWKISP

-515 NIANQINILKKYT
+515 NLANQVNFLKKYT

-535 LKFGGSMAYKF
+535 LKFGGGMTYKF

-573 TENIWTPDTQA
+573 TENIWTPETQA

-607 AGYFSNEFELIDNLK
+607 SGYFSNEFELIENLK
-622 SVIGVRTEL
+622 SVVGIRTEL

-643 SQVFFNEKIIDNF
+643 SQVFYNEKIIDNF
-656 DIFPSAN
+656 DIYPSAN
-663 MILSLNENS
+663 LILSLNENS
-672 NLRSSYSKTTARP
+672 NLRSSFSKTTARP

-765 EVYGAEFEIRK
+765 KVYGAEFEIRK
-776 PLNFIS
+776 PLNIIS
-782 DEVKKWRFSLNAS
+782 DDVRKWRFSLNAS

-838 IEFLNEDTGF
+838 IEFLNEETGF

-914 FNISDEIWTLRNQG
+914 FNISDEIWTSRMQG
-928 VEFSVSYNLT
+928 TEISIGYSLKF
-938 F
+938 

>member
-1 MMKNT
+1 M
-6 ITLILIFYSTILLS
+6 
-20 QSGKITGL
+20 
-28 VTDGEYDEPM
+28 DGEYDEPM

-53 SDFDGKYSLD
+53 TDFDGKYSLD
-63 LEPGKYTLT
+63 LEPGEYTLT
-72 FSFIGYQTIEVSEVL
+72 FSFVGYQTIEVSEVL
-87 IKSDEVEQIDVTLS
+87 IKSDEVEQVDVTLS
-101 TNTLDEIVITTTVR
+101 TNTLDEIIITTTVR

-146 SNIASAVR
+146 SNIASAVK

-228 DIVTKDFPTKKE
+228 DIVTRDFPTKKE
-240 TSFSLGSAYN
+240 TSFSIGSAYN

-299 LTSSFSPILQAERK
+299 LTSSFNPILQAERK

-326 NQFLI
+326 NQFLV
-331 GDNEKLGYQ
+331 GDNDKLGYQ

-355 IDNRLTKDP
+355 VDNRLTKDP

-433 IEEYTKDVIQYTQR
+433 IEQYTKDVIQYTQR
-447 SVTNLLLNGQHNIED
+447 SVTNLLLNGQHNIEN
-462 GWNIEWKISP
+462 GWNIDWKISP

-515 NIANQINILKKYT
+515 NLANQVNFLKKYT

-535 LKFGGSMAYKF
+535 LKFGGGMTYKF

-573 TENIWTPDTQA
+573 TENIWTPETQA

-607 AGYFSNEFELIDNLK
+607 SGYFSNEFELIENLK
-622 SVIGVRTEL
+622 SVVGIRTEL

-643 SQVFFNEKIIDNF
+643 SQVFYNEKIIDNF
-656 DIFPSAN
+656 DIYPSAN
-663 MILSLNENS
+663 LILSLNENS
-672 NLRSSYSKTTARP
+672 NLRSSFSKTTARP

-765 EVYGAEFEIRK
+765 KVYGAEFEIRK
-776 PLNFIS
+776 PLNIIS
-782 DEVKKWRFSLNAS
+782 DDVRKWRFSLNAS

-813 AARDGESISRTRDL
+813 AARDGESIYRTRDL

-838 IEFLNEDTGF
+838 IEFLNEETGF

-914 FNISDEIWTLRNQG
+914 FNISDEIWTSRMQG
-928 VEFSVSYNLT
+928 TEISIGYSLKF
-938 F
+938 

>member
-1 MMKNT
+1 MKKHLL
-6 ITLILIFYSTILLS
+6 IFIYLILTSAIFS
-20 QSGKITGL
+20 QSGKVTGL
-28 VTDGEYDEPM
+28 IMDGEYDEPM
-38 AFANVIVKGSTIGTT
+38 AFANIIVKGSTIGTT
-53 SDFDGKYSLD
+53 TDFDGKYSLD
-63 LEPGKYTLT
+63 LEPGQYTLT
-72 FSFIGYQTIEVSEVL
+72 FSFVGYQRIEVSEVL
-87 IKSDEVEQIDVTLS
+87 IKSNEVEQVDVTLS
-101 TNTLDEIVITTTVR
+101 TNTLDEIIITTTVR

-136 SSQGIKKAGA
+136 SSQGIKKTGA
-146 SNIASAVR
+146 SNIASAVK
-154 SVPGVSVQGGKYV
+154 SIPGVSVQGGKYV

-240 TSFSLGSAYN
+240 TSFSIGSAYN
-250 SEMHFKNDF
+250 PEMHFKNDF

-326 NQFLI
+326 NQFFV
-331 GDNEKLGYQ
+331 GDNDKLGYQ

-364 NNSSNYNLLTSRLST
+364 TNPSNYNLLTSRLST

-399 ENSKYKLNLLHI
+399 ENSKYKLNMLHI

-416 VGGYFNQEASQ
+416 VGGFFNQQASQ
-427 AGAGGG
+427 GGAGGG

-462 GWNIEWKISP
+462 GWNIEWKVSP
-472 TLATVLDKDH
+472 TLSTVLDKDH

-506 RVWRDLFEF
+506 RVWRDLIEF
-515 NIANQINILKKYT
+515 NIANQINVLKKYT
-528 LKDKPAK
+528 IKDKPAK
-535 LKFGGSMAYKF
+535 LKFGGSMTYKF

-559 NPVVPNGQANNLLL
+559 NPVVPNGDANNLLS
-573 TENIWTPDTQA
+573 TENIWTPETQA

-607 AGYFSNEFELIDNLK
+607 AGYFSNEFELFKNLK
-622 SVIGVRTEL
+622 SVLGLRTEL

-643 SQVFFNEKIIDNF
+643 TEIFNNDIIIDNF
-656 DIFPSAN
+656 DIYPSAN
-663 MILSLNENS
+663 LIYSLNENS

-711 PSYIDNLDMRYEIFG
+711 PSYIDNIDLRYEVFG

-750 ASAPNQLTARNLGSA
+750 ASAPNQLTTRNLGSA

-881 FNLKKFLD
+881 FNLTKYLD

-914 FNISDEIWTLRNQG
+914 FNISDEIWTSRNQG
-928 VEFSVSYNLT
+928 TEISIGYSLKF
-938 F
+938 

>member
-1 MMKNT
+1 MKKLLLNF
-6 ITLILIFYSTILLS
+6 IFILFTSFIYS
-20 QSGKITGL
+20 QSGKVTGL
-28 VTDGEYDEPM
+28 IMDGEYDEPM

-53 SDFDGKYSLD
+53 TDFDGKYSLD
-63 LEPGKYTLT
+63 LQPGEYTLT
-72 FSFIGYQTIEVSEVL
+72 FSFVGYQTIEVSEVL
-87 IKSDEVEQIDVTLS
+87 IKSDEVEQVDVTLS
-101 TNTLDEIVITTTVR
+101 TNTLDEIIITTTVR

-146 SNIASAVR
+146 SNIASAVK

-223 TGGVV
+223 TGGVI
-228 DIVTKDFPTKKE
+228 DIVTRDFPTKKE
-240 TSFSLGSAYN
+240 TSFSIGSGYN

-299 LTSSFSPILQAERK
+299 LTSSFNPILQAERK

-326 NQFLI
+326 NQFLV
-331 GDNEKLGYQ
+331 GDNDKLGYQ

-355 IDNRLTKDP
+355 VDNRLTKDP

-433 IEEYTKDVIQYTQR
+433 IEQYTKDVIQYTQR
-447 SVTNLLLNGQHNIED
+447 SVTNLLVNGQHNIEK
-462 GWNIEWKISP
+462 GWNVDWKISP

-487 QITQEGDAIIAPS
+487 QITQDGDAIIAPS

-515 NIANQINILKKYT
+515 NLANQVNFLKKYT

-535 LKFGGSMAYKF
+535 LKFGGGMTYKF

-573 TENIWTPDTQA
+573 TENIWTPETQA

-607 AGYFSNEFELIDNLK
+607 SGYFSNEFELIENLK
-622 SVIGVRTEL
+622 SVVGIRTEL

-643 SQVFFNEKIIDNF
+643 SQVFYNEKIIDNF
-656 DIFPSAN
+656 DIYPSAN
-663 MILSLNENS
+663 LILSLNENS
-672 NLRSSYSKTTARP
+672 NLRSSFSKTTARP

-765 EVYGAEFEIRK
+765 KVYGAEFEIRK
-776 PLNFIS
+776 PLNIIS
-782 DEVKKWRFSLNAS
+782 DDVRKWRFSLNAS

-838 IEFLNEDTGF
+838 IEFLNEETGF

-914 FNISDEIWTLRNQG
+914 FNISDEIWTSRMQG
-928 VEFSVSYNLT
+928 TEISIGYSLKF
-938 F
+938 

>member
-1 MMKNT
+1 MKKPLLNF
-6 ITLILIFYSTILLS
+6 IFILFTSFIYS
-20 QSGKITGL
+20 QSGKVTGL
-28 VTDGEYDEPM
+28 IMDGEYDEPM

-53 SDFDGKYSLD
+53 TDFDGKYSLD
-63 LEPGKYTLT
+63 LEPGEYTLT
-72 FSFIGYQTIEVSEVL
+72 FSFVGYQTIEVSEVL
-87 IKSDEVEQIDVTLS
+87 IKSDEVEQVDVTLS
-101 TNTLDEIVITTTVR
+101 TNTLDEIIITTTVR

-146 SNIASAVR
+146 SNIASAVK

-228 DIVTKDFPTKKE
+228 DIVTRDFPTKKE
-240 TSFSLGSAYN
+240 TSFSIGSAYN

-299 LTSSFSPILQAERK
+299 LTSSFNPILQAERK

-326 NQFLI
+326 NQFLV
-331 GDNEKLGYQ
+331 GDNDKLGYQ

-355 IDNRLTKDP
+355 VDNRLTKDP

-433 IEEYTKDVIQYTQR
+433 IEQYTKDVIQYTQR
-447 SVTNLLLNGQHNIED
+447 SVTNLLLNGQHNIEN
-462 GWNIEWKISP
+462 GWNVDWKISP

-515 NIANQINILKKYT
+515 NLANQVNFIKKYT

-535 LKFGGSMAYKF
+535 LKFGGGMTYKF

-573 TENIWTPDTQA
+573 TENIWTPETQA

-607 AGYFSNEFELIDNLK
+607 SGYFSNEFELIENLK
-622 SVIGVRTEL
+622 SVVGIRTEL

-643 SQVFFNEKIIDNF
+643 SQVFYNEKIIDNF
-656 DIFPSAN
+656 DIYPSAN
-663 MILSLNENS
+663 LILSLNENS
-672 NLRSSYSKTTARP
+672 NLRSSFSKTTARP

-765 EVYGAEFEIRK
+765 KVYGAEFEIRK
-776 PLNFIS
+776 PLNIIS
-782 DEVKKWRFSLNAS
+782 DDVRKWRFSLNAS

-838 IEFLNEDTGF
+838 IEFLNEETGF

-914 FNISDEIWTLRNQG
+914 FNISDEIWTSRMQG
-928 VEFSVSYNLT
+928 TEISIGYSLKF
-938 F
+938 

>member
-1 MMKNT
+1 MKKHLLNF
-6 ITLILIFYSTILLS
+6 IFILFTSFINS
-20 QSGKITGL
+20 QSGKVTGL
-28 VTDGEYDEPM
+28 IMDGEYDEPM

-53 SDFDGKYSLD
+53 TDFDGKYSLD
-63 LEPGKYTLT
+63 LEPGEYTLT
-72 FSFIGYQTIEVSEVL
+72 FSFVGYQTIEVSEVL
-87 IKSDEVEQIDVTLS
+87 IKSDEVEQVDVTLS
-101 TNTLDEIVITTTVR
+101 TNTLDEIIITTTVR

-146 SNIASAVR
+146 SNIASAVK

-228 DIVTKDFPTKKE
+228 DIVTRDFPTKKE
-240 TSFSLGSAYN
+240 TSFSIGSAYN

-299 LTSSFSPILQAERK
+299 LTSSFNPILQAERK

-326 NQFLI
+326 NQFLV
-331 GDNEKLGYQ
+331 GDNDKLGYQ

-355 IDNRLTKDP
+355 VDNRLTKDP

-433 IEEYTKDVIQYTQR
+433 IEQYTKDVIQYTQR
-447 SVTNLLLNGQHNIED
+447 SVTNLLLNGQHNIEN
-462 GWNIEWKISP
+462 GWNVDWKISP

-515 NIANQINILKKYT
+515 NLANQVNFLKKYT

-535 LKFGGSMAYKF
+535 LKFGGGMTYKF

-573 TENIWTPDTQA
+573 TENIWTPETQA

-607 AGYFSNEFELIDNLK
+607 SGYFSNEFELIENLK
-622 SVIGVRTEL
+622 SVVGIRTEL

-643 SQVFFNEKIIDNF
+643 SQVFYNEKIIDNF
-656 DIFPSAN
+656 DIYPSAN
-663 MILSLNENS
+663 LILSLNENS
-672 NLRSSYSKTTARP
+672 NLRSSFSKTTARP

-765 EVYGAEFEIRK
+765 KVYGAEFEIRK
-776 PLNFIS
+776 PLNIIS
-782 DEVKKWRFSLNAS
+782 DDVRKWRFSLNAS

-838 IEFLNEDTGF
+838 IEFLNEETGF

-914 FNISDEIWTLRNQG
+914 FNISDEIWTSRMQG
-928 VEFSVSYNLT
+928 TEISIGYSLKF
-938 F
+938 

>member
-1 MMKNT
+1 MKKP
-6 ITLILIFYSTILLS
+6 ILNFIFILFTSFIYS
-20 QSGKITGL
+20 QSGKVTGL
-28 VTDGEYDEPM
+28 IMDGEYDEPM

-53 SDFDGKYSLD
+53 TDFDGKYSLD
-63 LEPGKYTLT
+63 LEPGEYTLT
-72 FSFIGYQTIEVSEVL
+72 FSFVGYQTIEVSEVL
-87 IKSDEVEQIDVTLS
+87 IKSDEVEQVDVTLS
-101 TNTLDEIVITTTVR
+101 TNTLDEIIITTTVR

-146 SNIASAVR
+146 SNIASAVK

-228 DIVTKDFPTKKE
+228 DIVTRDFPTKKE
-240 TSFSLGSAYN
+240 TSFSIGSAYN

-299 LTSSFSPILQAERK
+299 LTSSFNPILQAERK

-326 NQFLI
+326 NQFLV
-331 GDNEKLGYQ
+331 GDNDKLGYQ

-355 IDNRLTKDP
+355 VDNRLTKDP

-433 IEEYTKDVIQYTQR
+433 IEQYTKDVIQYTQR
-447 SVTNLLLNGQHNIED
+447 SVTNLLLNGQHNIEN
-462 GWNIEWKISP
+462 GWNVDWKISP

-515 NIANQINILKKYT
+515 NLANQVNFLKKYT

-535 LKFGGSMAYKF
+535 LKFGGGMTYKF

-573 TENIWTPDTQA
+573 TENIWTPETQA

-607 AGYFSNEFELIDNLK
+607 SGYFSNEFELIENLK
-622 SVIGVRTEL
+622 SVVGIRTEL

-643 SQVFFNEKIIDNF
+643 SQVFYNEKIIDNF
-656 DIFPSAN
+656 DIYPSAN
-663 MILSLNENS
+663 LILSLNENS
-672 NLRSSYSKTTARP
+672 NLRSSFSKTTARP

-765 EVYGAEFEIRK
+765 KVYGAEFEIRK
-776 PLNFIS
+776 PLNIIS
-782 DEVKKWRFSLNAS
+782 DDVRKWRFSLNAS

-838 IEFLNEDTGF
+838 IEFLNEETGF

-889 DDGKSSISIKAK
+889 NDGKSSISIKAK

-914 FNISDEIWTLRNQG
+914 FNISDEIWTSRMQG
-928 VEFSVSYNLT
+928 TEISIGYSLKF
-938 F
+938 

>member
-1 MMKNT
+1 MKKLLLNF
-6 ITLILIFYSTILLS
+6 IFILFTSFIYS
-20 QSGKITGL
+20 QSGKVTGL
-28 VTDGEYDEPM
+28 IMDGEYDEPM

-53 SDFDGKYSLD
+53 TDFDGKYSLD
-63 LEPGKYTLT
+63 LEPGEYTLT
-72 FSFIGYQTIEVSEVL
+72 FSFVGYQTIEVSEVL
-87 IKSDEVEQIDVTLS
+87 IKSDEVEQVDVTLS
-101 TNTLDEIVITTTVR
+101 TNTLDEIIITTTVR

-146 SNIASAVR
+146 SNIASAVK

-228 DIVTKDFPTKKE
+228 DIVTRDFPTKKE
-240 TSFSLGSAYN
+240 TSFSIGSAYN

-299 LTSSFSPILQAERK
+299 LTSSFNPILQAERK

-326 NQFLI
+326 NQFLV
-331 GDNEKLGYQ
+331 GDNDKLGYQ

-355 IDNRLTKDP
+355 VDNRLTKDP

-433 IEEYTKDVIQYTQR
+433 IEQYTKDVIQYTQR
-447 SVTNLLLNGQHNIED
+447 SVTNLLLNGQHNIEN
-462 GWNIEWKISP
+462 GWNIDWKISP

-515 NIANQINILKKYT
+515 NLANQVNFLKKYT

-535 LKFGGSMAYKF
+535 LKFGGGMTYKF

-573 TENIWTPDTQA
+573 TENIWTPETQA

-607 AGYFSNEFELIDNLK
+607 SGYFSNEFELIENLK
-622 SVIGVRTEL
+622 SVVGIRTEL

-643 SQVFFNEKIIDNF
+643 SQVFYNEKIIDNF
-656 DIFPSAN
+656 DIYPSAN
-663 MILSLNENS
+663 LILSLNENS
-672 NLRSSYSKTTARP
+672 NLRSSFSKTTARP

-765 EVYGAEFEIRK
+765 KVYGAEFEIRK
-776 PLNFIS
+776 PLNIIS
-782 DEVKKWRFSLNAS
+782 DDVRKWRFSLNAS

-866 GIVPDVYTVPFHSLN
+866 GIVPDVYAVHFHSLN

-889 DDGKSSISIKAK
+889 DDGKSSISLKAK
-901 NILNSKKESVYES
+901 NILSSKKKSVYES

-928 VEFSVSYNLT
+928 IEFSVSYNLT

>member
-1 MMKNT
+1 MKKPLLNFIFILFT
-6 ITLILIFYSTILLS
+6 SLIYS
-20 QSGKITGL
+20 QSGKVTGL
-28 VTDGEYDEPM
+28 IMDGEYDEPM

-53 SDFDGKYSLD
+53 TDFDGKYSLD
-63 LEPGKYTLT
+63 LEPGEYTLT
-72 FSFIGYQTIEVSEVL
+72 FSFVGYQTIEVSEVL
-87 IKSDEVEQIDVTLS
+87 IKSDEVEQVDVTLS
-101 TNTLDEIVITTTVR
+101 TNTLDEIIITTTVR

-146 SNIASAVR
+146 SNIASAVK

-228 DIVTKDFPTKKE
+228 DIVTRDFPTKKE
-240 TSFSLGSAYN
+240 TSFSIGSAYN

-299 LTSSFSPILQAERK
+299 LTSSFNPILQAERK

-326 NQFLI
+326 NQFLV
-331 GDNEKLGYQ
+331 GDNDKLGYQ

-355 IDNRLTKDP
+355 VDNRLTKDP

-433 IEEYTKDVIQYTQR
+433 IEQYTKDVIQYTQR
-447 SVTNLLLNGQHNIED
+447 SVTNLLLNGQHNIEN
-462 GWNIEWKISP
+462 GWNIDWKISP

-515 NIANQINILKKYT
+515 NLANQVNFLKKYT

-535 LKFGGSMAYKF
+535 LKFGGGMTYKF

-573 TENIWTPDTQA
+573 TENIWTPETQA

-607 AGYFSNEFELIDNLK
+607 SGYFSNEFELIENLK
-622 SVIGVRTEL
+622 SVVGIRTEL

-643 SQVFFNEKIIDNF
+643 SQVFYNEKIIDNF
-656 DIFPSAN
+656 DIYPSAN
-663 MILSLNENS
+663 LILSLNENS
-672 NLRSSYSKTTARP
+672 NLRSSFSKTTARP

-765 EVYGAEFEIRK
+765 KVYGAEFEIRK
-776 PLNFIS
+776 PLNIIS
-782 DEVKKWRFSLNAS
+782 DDVRKWRFSLNAS

-838 IEFLNEDTGF
+838 IEFLNEETGF

-914 FNISDEIWTLRNQG
+914 FNISDEIWTSRMQG
-928 VEFSVSYNLT
+928 TEISIGYSLKF
-938 F
+938 

>member
-1 MMKNT
+1 MKKLLLNF
-6 ITLILIFYSTILLS
+6 IFILFTSFIYS
-20 QSGKITGL
+20 QSGKVTGL
-28 VTDGEYDEPM
+28 IMDGEYDEPM

-53 SDFDGKYSLD
+53 TDFDGKYSLD
-63 LEPGKYTLT
+63 LEPGEYTLT
-72 FSFIGYQTIEVSEVL
+72 FSFVGYQTIEVSEVL
-87 IKSDEVEQIDVTLS
+87 IKSDEVEQVDVTLS
-101 TNTLDEIVITTTVR
+101 TNTLDEIIITTTVR

-146 SNIASAVR
+146 SNIASAVK

-228 DIVTKDFPTKKE
+228 DIVTRDFPTKKE
-240 TSFSLGSAYN
+240 TSFSIGSAYN

-299 LTSSFSPILQAERK
+299 LTSSFNPILQAERK

-326 NQFLI
+326 NQFLV
-331 GDNEKLGYQ
+331 GDNDKLGYQ

-355 IDNRLTKDP
+355 VDNRLTKDP

-433 IEEYTKDVIQYTQR
+433 IEQYTKDVIQYTQR
-447 SVTNLLLNGQHNIED
+447 SVTNLLVNGQHNIEN
-462 GWNIEWKISP
+462 GWNIDWKISP

-515 NIANQINILKKYT
+515 NLANQVNFLKKYT

-535 LKFGGSMAYKF
+535 LKFGGGMTYKF

-573 TENIWTPDTQA
+573 TENIWTPETQA

-607 AGYFSNEFELIDNLK
+607 SGYFSNEFELIENLK
-622 SVIGVRTEL
+622 SVVGIRTEL

-643 SQVFFNEKIIDNF
+643 SQVFYNEKIIDNF
-656 DIFPSAN
+656 DIYPSAN
-663 MILSLNENS
+663 LILSLNENS
-672 NLRSSYSKTTARP
+672 NLRSSFSKTTARP

-765 EVYGAEFEIRK
+765 KVYGAEFEIRK
-776 PLNFIS
+776 PLNIIS
-782 DEVKKWRFSLNAS
+782 DDVRKWRFSLNAS

-838 IEFLNEDTGF
+838 IEFLNEETGF

-914 FNISDEIWTLRNQG
+914 FNISDEIWTSRMQG
-928 VEFSVSYNLT
+928 TEISIGYSLKF
-938 F
+938 